1 MYFLS
6 YCRLQN
12 TLDKHYG
19 TVNLLKALPDDFRLP
34 ARKDIVSSN
43 GNSSGGGGGSYF
55 LSAARDG
62 IMSLWSSDGTCLA
75 SQGAHRTAVTCMSD
89 VQSWQSGGER
99 SHKDTVG
106 SASGPCVVTSGMD
119 SIVRVWD
126 VRRMK
131 ITSEFSLPH
140 VVKVAWFNQSVVT
153 GSSTGEMYLWDY
165 HEDSPAEAGAGGV
178 GKETARAGVG
188 VHGN

>member
-1 MYFLS
+1 
-6 YCRLQN
+6 
-12 TLDKHYG
+12 
-19 TVNLLKALPDDFRLP
+19 
-34 ARKDIVSSN
+34 
-43 GNSSGGGGGSYF
+43 
-55 LSAARDG
+55 
-62 IMSLWSSDGTCLA
+62 
-75 SQGAHRTAVTCMSD
+75 MSD

-165 HEDSPAEAGAGGV
+165 HEDSPAEAGAGGSGEGDCSSRGWSARELTHHSHQCSDIV
-178 GKETARAGVG
+178 TSKYCMASASKSGKILRYSAM
-188 VHGN
+188 